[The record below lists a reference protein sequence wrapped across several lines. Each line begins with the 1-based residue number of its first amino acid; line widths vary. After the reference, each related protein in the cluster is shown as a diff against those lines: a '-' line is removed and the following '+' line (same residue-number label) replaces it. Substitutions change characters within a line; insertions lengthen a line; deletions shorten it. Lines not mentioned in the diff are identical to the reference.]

1 MQYGVMLDKWLMIIV
16 ARLRR
21 AISTWKRP
29 QWNFCR
35 RSAV

>member
-1 MQYGVMLDKWLMIIV
+1 MQYGVTLDKRLMIIV
-16 ARLRR
+16 ARLRHT
-21 AISTWKRP
+21 ISTWKRP